1 MNIIKKL
8 TLRHLKENK
17 SRTVITTLGICI
29 SVAMITAV
37 FVSIASFFNFFE
49 KVSIYNGGDYHA
61 EIWDTNKELRDTLKD
76 DNKVGE
82 VYFSADINENISSYK
97 IEGTK
102 DYLGTGSFIAAD
114 KGFFKN
120 KVTCKYEGSFPEN
133 QNEIAVEQDFIEKNN
148 LDWKI
153 GDTVSIPVG
162 IRTLDD
168 SEDAFTGYY
177 IQGEKFK
184 KAGDKKFRVACI
196 LHNNL
201 PTVYSG
207 EILRGLS
214 QKELG
219 NTGTVYIK
227 LKEINFNSYF
237 ETEDVIANAIE
248 TSGESCDYH
257 INSDYLMTKL
267 AICWGEEDS
276 LAFVLFLT
284 VCIILSIII
293 VASVFLIYN
302 AFGMS
307 LSERTRYLG
316 MLCSVG
322 ATKKQ
327 IKKSVYFEGLFLG
340 AIGIPI
346 GILAGIGGIGVTLK
360 IVMDR
365 LISSNMINGAEN
377 LDVNMVIPIWAI
389 ICIVLFSGFTI
400 FISSVIP
407 AHKASKITPIEALRQ
422 NKEFKLKAKK
432 LKSPKII
439 RKIFGY
445 EGELAHKNIKRNGRK
460 SRVITA
466 SIIVSVVLFI
476 TVNYFCSLLMQSG
489 IIDEGLPYQAE
500 VYVEYK
506 DKDKMLKAIEKVDGI
521 NDMYCVTC
529 ESSVFPGIEEG
540 EGTGLSDE
548 FCSKDALTSAY
559 SNAFNDSIYTYINI
573 IDDEDF
579 NKLCSDNGI
588 NYREFYTNDP
598 DADRKALLMNNI
610 SHTEDG
616 SKVFNDNLVGN
627 MLYDDS
633 YREDFQS
640 YNIEIAGMVDYDSDN
655 YACNLNPQNSVSL
668 YIPVSMYF
676 SSSFYDPISPYS
688 LGIETDKHE
697 EVCEELHDICSNNFN
712 SGVIDIE
719 EQRQAMNS
727 TVFVLEVFIYGFIA
741 LITLI
746 TLANITNTISTGI
759 DLRRKEF
766 AMLKSVGTT
775 QKGFYKMICLESILY
790 AVKSLIIAIP
800 LSIIASYGMNRMMAS
815 DMLPFTLDFKMYIA
829 VIIAVFV
836 VVGLSMLFSI
846 QKIRKDSIIETLKED
861 IN

>member
-49 KVSIYNGGDYHA
+49 KVTIYNNGDYHA

-76 DNKVGE
+76 DNRVGE
-82 VYFSADINENISSYK
+82 VYFSSDVNDNISSYK
-97 IEGTK
+97 IEETK

-114 KGFFKN
+114 KEFFKN
-120 KVTCKYEGSFPEN
+120 KVTCKYDGSFPEN
-133 QNEIAVEQDFIEKNN
+133 QNEIAVEQEFIEKNN
-148 LDWKI
+148 LDWKV

-184 KAGDKKFRVACI
+184 KAGDKNFRVTCI

-207 EILRGLS
+207 KILRGLS
-214 QKELG
+214 QKELE
-219 NTGTVYIK
+219 NTGTVYFK
-227 LKEINFNSYF
+227 LKEIDFKSYF

-276 LAFVLFLT
+276 LAFVLFLI
-284 VCIILSIII
+284 VSIILSIII

-422 NKEFKLKAKK
+422 SKEFKLKAKK

-489 IIDEGLPYQAE
+489 IMDEGVPYQAE
-500 VYVEYK
+500 VEVEYEN
-506 DKDKMLKAIEKVDGI
+506 KDKMLKAIEKVDGI
-521 NDMYCVTC
+521 DDMYCVNC
-529 ESSVFPGIEEG
+529 EPNMFPEMKEG
-540 EGTGLSDE
+540 EENGLSDE
-548 FCSKDALTSAY
+548 FCSKDALTPAY
-559 SNAFNDSIYTYINI
+559 SNLFNNLIYINVNI
-573 IDDEDF
+573 IDDDDF

-610 SHTEDG
+610 SHTEGG

-633 YREDFQS
+633 YIDDFQP

-655 YACNLNPQNSVSL
+655 YVCNLNPQNFISL

-676 SSSFYDPISPYS
+676 SSSYYQGCYYL

-697 EVCEELHDICSNNFN
+697 EVCEELLDICNSNNFAG
-712 SGVIDIE
+712 GVIDIE

-790 AVKSLIIAIP
+790 AVKSLVIAIP
-800 LSIIASYGMNRMMAS
+800 LSIIASYGMNRLMAS
-815 DMLPFTLDFKMYIA
+815 DMLPFTLDYKMYIA